1 MMNLNILRHFGIGF
15 LAGILLLPHTAHAQ
29 WTVFDPPQ
37 YALQVKKR
45 LDEALRWVDTVRQ
58 YQEMYT
64 KTVEQ
69 LTTLR
74 GVLQTVDKT
83 LFKNQQAALLAN
95 DIGKIISNSQKLKQ
109 RLESSIRYQVRA
121 LRSID
126 DRLSRGIFDPEAD
139 LRDFQEYLLYTM
151 GRDAR
156 QTVDMMM
163 RSARADAQ
171 LSAWVTERD
180 KLRYTLSVLADER
193 KKLGALLG
201 SANAQ
206 TDPVNIQHLND
217 RIQAIDKEM
226 TDLIDKIKEL
236 DQKIEQRAMQYGLR
250 LQDMENF
257 GYEVQSSIE
266 MWKELQ
272 KTKDDLQKTM
282 DSLILGT
289 TAPAPAE

>member
-1 MMNLNILRHFGIGF
+1 
-15 LAGILLLPHTAHAQ
+15 
-29 WTVFDPPQ
+29 
-37 YALQVKKR
+37 
-45 LDEALRWVDTVRQ
+45 
-58 YQEMYT
+58 
-64 KTVEQ
+64 
-69 LTTLR
+69 
-74 GVLQTVDKT
+74 
-83 LFKNQQAALLAN
+83 
-95 DIGKIISNSQKLKQ
+95 
-109 RLESSIRYQVRA
+109 
-121 LRSID
+121 
-126 DRLSRGIFDPEAD
+126 LSRGIFDPEAD

-193 KKLGALLG
+193 KKLGTLLG

-272 KTKDDLQKTM
+272 KTKEDLQKTM

-289 TAPAPAE
+289 TAPAPVE